1 MLIIVYYYYVGSCGK
16 LLKDMD
22 AAEFHAAKTGH
33 ANFAE
38 STEEKKPLTAE
49 EKEEQK
55 AKLAVFLSPVLYSSP
70 PYACTPSASL
80 EHMRSTVKILVP
92 NPQKLCHINY
102 FIIDNFEEVTGFR
115 DTFLCIMLNNQ

>member
-1 MLIIVYYYYVGSCGK
+1 MFSTYQVWQPAVSFVQYGTSLKKVMLMSEKHWANMLIIVYYYYVGSCGK

-55 AKLAVFLSPVLYSSP
+55 AKLAMFLSPVL
-70 PYACTPSASL
+70 YACTPSASL
-80 EHMRSTVKILVP
+80 EHMRSTVKILVSA
-92 NPQKLCHINY
+92 
-102 FIIDNFEEVTGFR
+102 T
-115 DTFLCIMLNNQ
+115 